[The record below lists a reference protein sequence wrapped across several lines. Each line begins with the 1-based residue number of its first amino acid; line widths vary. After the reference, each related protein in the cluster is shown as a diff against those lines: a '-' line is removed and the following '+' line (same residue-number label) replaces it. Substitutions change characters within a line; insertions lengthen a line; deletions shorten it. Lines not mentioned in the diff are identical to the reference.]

1 VFAGDDREDSSMAG
15 IYKKGQGYWTRMM
28 SAIAAG
34 LLIFMGASWLWKTMN
49 QVRIGSI
56 EAVYV
61 QAGAA
66 VIFIGVLA
74 VIAYYLIA
82 VHKKVVDF
90 LIATEGE
97 MKKVNWSTRR
107 EIMGSTWVVISFTF
121 IVASIIAFLDMG
133 YSMIFQTLKVLE
145 SAG

>member
-1 VFAGDDREDSSMAG
+1 MFG

-28 SAIAAG
+28 SGIAAG

-66 VIFIGVLA
+66 VIFISVLA
-74 VIAYYLIA
+74 VLGYYLIA
-82 VHKKVVDF
+82 LHKKVVDF

-107 EIMGSTWVVISFTF
+107 EIIGSTWVVISLTF
-121 IVASIIAFLDMG
+121 IVAAIIAFLDTG

-145 SAG
+145 STG

>member
-1 VFAGDDREDSSMAG
+1 MFG

-34 LLIFMGASWLWKTMN
+34 LIILMGSIWLWETLAG
-49 QVRIGSI
+49 VRLGSLQT
-56 EAVYV
+56 VYL
-61 QAGAA
+61 QAGTS
-66 VIFIGVLA
+66 VIFIAVGGVLC
-74 VIAYYLIA
+74 YYLIG
-82 VHKKVVDF
+82 VHKRIVDF

-107 EIMGSTWVVISFTF
+107 EIAGSTWVVIGFTF
-121 IVASIIAFLDMG
+121 VVATIIGLLDLT
-133 YSMIFQTLKVLE
+133 YSMIFQALNVLE

>member
-1 VFAGDDREDSSMAG
+1 MLG
-15 IYKKGQGYWTRMM
+15 IHKKGQGYWTRMM
-28 SAIAAG
+28 SGIAAG

-66 VIFIGVLA
+66 VIFISVLA
-74 VIAYYLIA
+74 VLGYYLIA
-82 VHKKVVDF
+82 LHKKVVDF

-107 EIMGSTWVVISFTF
+107 EIIGSTWVVISLTF
-121 IVASIIAFLDMG
+121 IVAAIIAFLDTG

-145 SAG
+145 STG

>member
-1 VFAGDDREDSSMAG
+1 
-15 IYKKGQGYWTRMM
+15 MM

-34 LLIFMGASWLWKTMN
+34 LLILMGASWLWKTLN
-49 QVRIGSI
+49 GVRIGSV
-56 EAVYV
+56 ETVYA

-66 VIFIGVLA
+66 VIFIAALA
-74 VIAYYLIA
+74 VVGYYLIG
-82 VHKKVVDF
+82 VHRRVVDF

-107 EIMGSTWVVISFTF
+107 EIMGSTWVVISLTF
-121 IVASIIAFLDMG
+121 VVAAIIAFLDMA
-133 YSMIFQTLKVLE
+133 YSMLFQTLKVLE

>member
-1 VFAGDDREDSSMAG
+1 MFG

-28 SAIAAG
+28 SGIAAG

-66 VIFIGVLA
+66 VIFISVLA
-74 VIAYYLIA
+74 VLGYYLIA
-82 VHKKVVDF
+82 LHKKVVDF

-97 MKKVNWSTRR
+97 MKKVNWSTKRDIYR
-107 EIMGSTWVVISFTF
+107 STLVVIFASLF
-121 IVASIIAFLDMG
+121 IASGLFVVDSAFAAFFKFVG
-133 YSMIFQTLKVLE
+133 VLQQ
-145 SAG
+145 

>member
-1 VFAGDDREDSSMAG
+1 MSG
-15 IYKKGQGYWTRMM
+15 IYKRGQGYWTRMM

-34 LLIFMGASWLWKTMN
+34 LLIFMGAVWLWDTIAG
-49 QVRIGSI
+49 VRLGDLQT
-56 EAVYV
+56 VYV

-66 VIFIGVLA
+66 VVFITVLA
-74 VIAYYLIA
+74 VLSYYLIC
-82 VHKKVVDF
+82 VHTRFVDF

>member
-1 VFAGDDREDSSMAG
+1 MVG

-28 SAIAAG
+28 SGIASG

-56 EAVYV
+56 ESVYV

-107 EIMGSTWVVISFTF
+107 EIMGSTWVVISLTF
-121 IVASIIAFLDMG
+121 VVAAIIAVLDAG
-133 YSMIFQTLKVLE
+133 YSMIFQALKVLE
-145 SAG
+145 TA

>member
-1 VFAGDDREDSSMAG
+1 MIG

-28 SAIAAG
+28 SGIAAG
-34 LLIFMGASWLWKTMN
+34 LLIFMGASWLWKVMN
-49 QVRIGSI
+49 FRIGAV
-56 EAVYV
+56 ETVYV

-66 VIFIGVLA
+66 VIFIGVLS
-74 VIAYYLIA
+74 VLVYYLIA

-107 EIMGSTWVVISFTF
+107 EIMGSTGRHRPHVHRGRNHRLPGYDLLDDLPDAQGSRLGLRGA
-121 IVASIIAFLDMG
+121 ASP
-133 YSMIFQTLKVLE
+133 
-145 SAG
+145 

>member
-1 VFAGDDREDSSMAG
+1 MAG

-34 LLIFMGASWLWKTMN
+34 LLIFMGASWLWKTMD
-49 QVRIGSI
+49 QVRIGSL

-61 QAGAA
+61 QAGTA
-66 VIFIGVLA
+66 VIFISVLA
-74 VIAYYLIA
+74 VLGYYLIA

-107 EIMGSTWVVISFTF
+107 EIMGSTWVVISLTF
-121 IVASIIAFLDMG
+121 IVAGIIAFLDMG
-133 YSMIFQTLKVLE
+133 YSMIFQTIKVLE

>member
-1 VFAGDDREDSSMAG
+1 MLG
-15 IYKKGQGYWTRMM
+15 IHKKGQGYWTRMM

-34 LLIFMGASWLWKTMN
+34 LLIFMGASWLWKTMSGL
-49 QVRIGSI
+49 RIGTI
-56 EAVYV
+56 ETVYV

-66 VIFIGVLA
+66 VIFISVLS

-107 EIMGSTWVVISFTF
+107 EIMGSTWVVISLTF
-121 IVASIIAFLDMG
+121 IVAAIIAFLDMS
-133 YSMIFQTLKVLE
+133 YSMIFQALKVLD
-145 SAG
+145 SA

>member
-1 VFAGDDREDSSMAG
+1 MAG

-74 VIAYYLIA
+74 VITYYLIA

-107 EIMGSTWVVISFTF
+107 EIMGSTWVVISLTF
-121 IVASIIAFLDMG
+121 IVAAIIAFLDAG
-133 YSMIFQTLKVLE
+133 YSMIFQALKVLE
-145 SAG
+145 TA

>member
-1 VFAGDDREDSSMAG
+1 
-15 IYKKGQGYWTRMM
+15 MM
-28 SAIAAG
+28 SGIAAG

-107 EIMGSTWVVISFTF
+107 EIMGSTWVVISLTF
-121 IVASIIAFLDMG
+121 IVAAIIAFLDAG
-133 YSMIFQTLKVLE
+133 YSMIFQALKVLE
-145 SAG
+145 TA

>member
-1 VFAGDDREDSSMAG
+1 MFG

-34 LLIFMGASWLWKTMN
+34 LLIFMGASWLWKTMD
-49 QVRIGSI
+49 QVRIGAI

-61 QAGAA
+61 QAGTA
-66 VIFIGVLA
+66 VIFISVLA
-74 VIAYYLIA
+74 VLGYYLIA

-107 EIMGSTWVVISFTF
+107 EIMGSTWVVISLTF
-121 IVASIIAFLDMG
+121 IVATIIGFLDMG
-133 YSMIFQTLKVLE
+133 YSMIFQTLNVLE

>member
-1 VFAGDDREDSSMAG
+1 MSG

-34 LLIFMGASWLWKTMN
+34 LIILMGSIWLWETLAGV
-49 QVRIGSI
+49 QFGSLQT
-56 EAVYV
+56 VYL
-61 QAGAA
+61 QAGMA
-66 VIFIGVLA
+66 VTFIA
-74 VIAYYLIA
+74 VGGILCYYLIG
-82 VHKKVVDF
+82 VRKRMVDF

-107 EIMGSTWVVISFTF
+107 EIAGSTWVVIGFTF
-121 IVASIIAFLDMG
+121 VVATIIGLLDLV
-133 YSMIFQTLKVLE
+133 YSMIFQALKVLE